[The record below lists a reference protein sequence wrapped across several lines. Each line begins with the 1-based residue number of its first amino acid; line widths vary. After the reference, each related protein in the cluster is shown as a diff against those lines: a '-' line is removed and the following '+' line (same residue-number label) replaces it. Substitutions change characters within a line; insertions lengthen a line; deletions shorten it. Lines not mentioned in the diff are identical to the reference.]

1 MSSVSKEGF
10 VWLYVFVVVV
20 VISIA
25 FDVFVAVDE
34 AAGTVEF
41 FVLVIVV
48 IWR

>member
-10 VWLYVFVVVV
+10 VWLYVFVVVA
-20 VISIA
+20 IIA
-25 FDVFVAVDE
+25 FDVVVAVDE